1 MKNIILKTLDTLEN
15 IYYNYIKHNIISLII
30 IAFLGWIAIS
40 VFEIGFLERS
50 SDWNAIVL
58 LLKAREA
65 LY

>member
-15 IYYNYIKHNIISLII
+15 IYYDYIKHNIISLII
-30 IAFLGWIAIS
+30 IAFLGWLAIS
-40 VFEIGFLERS
+40 IFEIGFLERS

>member
-15 IYYNYIKHNIISLII
+15 IYYDYIKHNIISLII

-40 VFEIGFLERS
+40 VFEIGFLEHS

>member
-15 IYYNYIKHNIISLII
+15 IYYDYIKHNIISLII

>member
-15 IYYNYIKHNIISLII
+15 IYYDYIKHNIISLII

-58 LLKAREA
+58 LLKARMA
-65 LY
+65 LL

>member
-1 MKNIILKTLDTLEN
+1 MKSIILKTLDVFEN
-15 IYYNYIKHNIISLII
+15 IYYNYIKHNIISLIM

-40 VFEIGFLERS
+40 IFEIGFLESS

-65 LY
+65 LH

>member
-30 IAFLGWIAIS
+30 IAFLGWLAIS
-40 VFEIGFLERS
+40 IFEIGFLERS

>member
-15 IYYNYIKHNIISLII
+15 IYYDYIKHNIISLII
-30 IAFLGWIAIS
+30 IAFLGWLTIS
-40 VFEIGFLERS
+40 IFEIGFLERS

>member
-15 IYYNYIKHNIISLII
+15 IYYDYIKYNIITFIM

-40 VFEIGFLERS
+40 IFEIGFLEQS
-50 SDWNAIVL
+50 SNWNAIAL
-58 LLKAREA
+58 LLEARKA

>member
-1 MKNIILKTLDTLEN
+1 MKNIILKILDTLEN
-15 IYYNYIKHNIISLII
+15 IYYNYIKHNIINLIM

-40 VFEIGFLERS
+40 IFEIGFLESS

-65 LY
+65 LH

>member
-15 IYYNYIKHNIISLII
+15 IYYDYIKHNIISLII
-30 IAFLGWIAIS
+30 IAFLGWLAIS
-40 VFEIGFLERS
+40 IFEIGFLECS

>member
-15 IYYNYIKHNIISLII
+15 IYFDYIKQNIINLIMVV
-30 IAFLGWIAIS
+30 FLCWIAIS
-40 VFEIGFLERS
+40 IFEIGFLECS

-65 LY
+65 LH

>member
-1 MKNIILKTLDTLEN
+1 MYLAII
-15 IYYNYIKHNIISLII
+15 
-30 IAFLGWIAIS
+30 FLGWIAIS

>member
-15 IYYNYIKHNIISLII
+15 IYYDYIKHNIISLII
-30 IAFLGWIAIS
+30 IAFLGWLAIS
-40 VFEIGFLERS
+40 IFEIGFLECS
-50 SDWNAIVL
+50 NDWNAIVL

>member
-15 IYYNYIKHNIISLII
+15 IYYDYIKYNIITFIM

-40 VFEIGFLERS
+40 IFEIGFLEQS
-50 SDWNAIVL
+50 SNWNAIVL
-58 LLKAREA
+58 LLEAREA

>member
-15 IYYNYIKHNIISLII
+15 IYYDYIKHNIISLII
-30 IAFLGWIAIS
+30 IAFLGWLAIS

>member
-15 IYYNYIKHNIISLII
+15 IYYDYIKHNIISLII

-40 VFEIGFLERS
+40 VFEIGFLESS

>member
-1 MKNIILKTLDTLEN
+1 MKNIILKTFDTLEN
-15 IYYNYIKHNIISLII
+15 IYYDYIKHNIISLII
-30 IAFLGWIAIS
+30 IAFLGWLAIS
-40 VFEIGFLERS
+40 IFEIGILERS

>member
-1 MKNIILKTLDTLEN
+1 MKNIILKILDTLEN

-30 IAFLGWIAIS
+30 TAFLGWLAIS
-40 VFEIGFLERS
+40 IFEIGFLERS

-58 LLKAREA
+58 LLKVREA

>member
-15 IYYNYIKHNIISLII
+15 IYYDYIKHNIISLII
-30 IAFLGWIAIS
+30 IAFLGWLAIS
-40 VFEIGFLERS
+40 IFEIGFLECS
-50 SDWNAIVL
+50 SNWNAIVL

>member
-1 MKNIILKTLDTLEN
+1 MKNIILKTLDTLET
-15 IYYNYIKHNIISLII
+15 IYYNYIKHNFISLII
-30 IAFLGWIAIS
+30 ISFLGWIAIS